1 MSLCLLCFCA
11 LPWDPAVPVLCP
23 VVWVWLSGFCLFF
36 SPIGPP
42 VTCPASA
49 SHAILCPLTSHP
61 PSACSLKTSC
71 VEMSEAGGK
80 LEMTCIGL
88 ILMCILTGSYMRL
101 IVKFQVQREV
111 RSYLVQ
117 VYWPTVLTTI
127 LSWISFWMNYDSSA
141 ARVTIGKFSLSPPQE
156 ETWII
161 LLRKQRQNREGGN
174 DQPMTGLKCHPSC
187 GQEPNSD
194 TINTLFC
201 LQTGA

>member
-1 MSLCLLCFCA
+1 
-11 LPWDPAVPVLCP
+11 
-23 VVWVWLSGFCLFF
+23 
-36 SPIGPP
+36 
-42 VTCPASA
+42 
-49 SHAILCPLTSHP
+49 
-61 PSACSLKTSC
+61 
-71 VEMSEAGGK
+71 MSEAGGK

-161 LLRKQRQNREGGN
+161 LLRKQRQNRE
-174 DQPMTGLKCHPSC
+174 DL
-187 GQEPNSD
+187 E
-194 TINTLFC
+194 LEV
-201 LQTGA
+201 